1 MVDFL
6 AENNACG
13 QTLLRLV
20 SRGNAILA
28 ELLRLSDFIPPVFK
42 HDQQNKYSE
51 LVFDFRYF
59 RSAEAY
65 ESNILTKPV
74 RLQMC
79 KRFCAKIQ
87 YRKLVFCHILCKPY
101 EMCVVIEWSKVR
113 RFHKY
118 GPKCCRIFCLYFNYF
133 VYIK

>member
-74 RLQMC
+74 
-79 KRFCAKIQ
+79 CASVSMQKYNIESL
-87 YRKLVFCHILCKPY
+87 YF
-101 EMCVVIEWSKVR
+101 VISSVNPMR
-113 RFHKY
+113 CASLLN
-118 GPKCCRIFCLYFNYF
+118 GPK
-133 VYIK
+133 

>member
-42 HDQQNKYSE
+42 HEQHRYSD

-74 RLQMC
+74 CASVSTQMNTIL
-79 KRFCAKIQ
+79 KTGSSSYPRKIPLSCAS
-87 YRKLVFCHILCKPY
+87 LLN
-101 EMCVVIEWSKVR
+101 
-113 RFHKY
+113 
-118 GPKCCRIFCLYFNYF
+118 GPN
-133 VYIK
+133 